1 MKPPSKHRE
10 EVVVLG
16 HPFFAFF
23 GGFREAAVAGQADQ
37 GEQT

>member
-10 EVVVLG
+10 EVVALG
-16 HPFFAFF
+16 HLFFAFF